1 MAVVHQEAFVRLP
14 EPVSPSAASDK
25 RDKMRGASPKLSRDS
40 RHLCEF
46 RRGLPPANISA
57 GKGALLRNRI
67 LDHWRTY
74 RPTLLR
80 DLERS
85 GELEAVIASL
95 ERTIR
100 ERQGRLLAQGM
111 SLEQAD
117 DLLKSM
123 WMIFEHESDL
133 VAFQDSNK

>member
-1 MAVVHQEAFVRLP
+1 M
-14 EPVSPSAASDK
+14 
-25 RDKMRGASPKLSRDS
+25 
-40 RHLCEF
+40 CEF

-57 GKGALLRNRI
+57 GQGAVLRNRI

-85 GELEAVIASL
+85 GELEAVLTSL

-100 ERQGRLLAQGM
+100 ERQGRLLAHGM

-117 DLLKSM
+117 ELLKPM
-123 WMIFEHESDL
+123 WMVFEHESDR

>member
-1 MAVVHQEAFVRLP
+1 M
-14 EPVSPSAASDK
+14 
-25 RDKMRGASPKLSRDS
+25 
-40 RHLCEF
+40 
-46 RRGLPPANISA
+46 
-57 GKGALLRNRI
+57 LRNRI
-67 LDHWRTY
+67 LNHWQTY

-95 ERTIR
+95 ELTIR

-117 DLLKSM
+117 EVLRPM
-123 WMIFEHESDL
+123 WMVFGDVPCAVETQRQLGSRLRNHL
-133 VAFQDSNK
+133 

>member
-1 MAVVHQEAFVRLP
+1 M
-14 EPVSPSAASDK
+14 
-25 RDKMRGASPKLSRDS
+25 
-40 RHLCEF
+40 
-46 RRGLPPANISA
+46 
-57 GKGALLRNRI
+57 LRNRI

-100 ERQGRLLAQGM
+100 ARPGRLLAQGM

-123 WMIFEHESDL
+123 WMLFEHESDR

>member
-1 MAVVHQEAFVRLP
+1 
-14 EPVSPSAASDK
+14 
-25 RDKMRGASPKLSRDS
+25 
-40 RHLCEF
+40 
-46 RRGLPPANISA
+46 
-57 GKGALLRNRI
+57 
-67 LDHWRTY
+67 
-74 RPTLLR
+74 
-80 DLERS
+80 LERS
-85 GELEAVIASL
+85 GELEAVITSL

-123 WMIFEHESDL
+123 WMIFEHESDR